1 MISQINIEAY
11 YSDYLSIPIIDV
23 RTPAEFQQGHIPNAL
38 NIPIFSNEERV
49 KVGTNY
55 KQQGKDTAI
64 LVGLEFVGPKLRN
77 FVKSAKKIATNNKLI
92 LYCWR
97 GGMRSKS
104 MAWLFD
110 FAGIEVLLIKGGYK
124 AYRNFILESFEKP
137 AKIIVLGGKTGS
149 GKSEI
154 LRKIN
159 DAGEQFIDL
168 EGIANH
174 KGSAFGALGQNPQPS
189 TEYFENLLYE
199 EWRKIDLSQ
208 PLWLE
213 DESMNV
219 GQVAIPRPLFQ
230 QIRNAFVFNI
240 DVDKQTRIKRLVDE
254 YASFDTEDL
263 SLIINRI
270 AKRLGGLNT
279 KLSLEALHESD
290 FAKVADLTL
299 SYYDKAYLFGL
310 SKREQTKVKTIKV
323 EDYNHE
329 ALVEKLIQLSKEL
342 WNK

>member
-199 EWRKIDLSQ
+199 EWRKIDLSK

-299 SYYDKAYLFGL
+299 TYYDKAYLFGL